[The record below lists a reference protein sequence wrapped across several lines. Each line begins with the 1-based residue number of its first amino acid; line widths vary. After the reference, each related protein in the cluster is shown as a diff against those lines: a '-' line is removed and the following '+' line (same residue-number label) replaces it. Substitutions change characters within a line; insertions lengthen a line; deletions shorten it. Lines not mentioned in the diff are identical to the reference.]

1 MKEVFFTIRGDGDTS
16 PVHAESV
23 MGVYGWVVHW
33 NSANIPNGNYTA
45 VSTSVTYGGRPATSG
60 AVHFHV
66 VNSQPSPR
74 PPAAND
80 PGRACV
86 ITRGR

>member
-16 PVHAESV
+16 PVRAESV

-33 NSANIPNGNYTA
+33 NSADVPNGNYTA
-45 VSTSVTYGGRPATSG
+45 VATSVTYGGRTATSG

-66 VNSQPSPR
+66 VNSQPSTQ
-74 PPAAND
+74 AS
-80 PGRACV
+80 GSQ
-86 ITRGR
+86 